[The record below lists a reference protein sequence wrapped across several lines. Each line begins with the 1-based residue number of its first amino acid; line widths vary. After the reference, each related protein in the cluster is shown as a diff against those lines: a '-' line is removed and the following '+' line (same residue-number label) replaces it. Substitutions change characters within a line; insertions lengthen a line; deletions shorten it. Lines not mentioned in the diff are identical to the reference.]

1 MTAHNLSRIFNK
13 LTYQRNFFELSR
25 GLMFRKNISEAN
37 EAYIFV
43 LDRERKAAITMMFV
57 FFSIDVV
64 WLNSKFEVID
74 IKENVKSF
82 SFYTGHNGK
91 AKYFIEMPID
101 SIKKN
106 NIRIEDKIF
115 FPFKG

>member
-1 MTAHNLSRIFNK
+1 MPSHDLSQIFDK

-25 GLMFRKNISEAN
+25 GLMFRKDISESN

-64 WLNSKFEVID
+64 WLNSKFEVVD
-74 IKENVKSF
+74 TKENVKSF
-82 SFYTGHNGK
+82 SFHTGHKDK
-91 AKYFIEMPID
+91 AKYFIEMPLG
-101 SIKKN
+101 SLKKHNIK
-106 NIRIEDKIF
+106 ISDKIL
-115 FPFKG
+115 FPI

>member
-1 MTAHNLSRIFNK
+1 MPAHNLSKIFDK

-25 GLMFRKNISEAN
+25 GLMFRKDISESN

-43 LDRERKAAITMMFV
+43 LDRERKAAITMYFV

-74 IKENVKSF
+74 TKENIKSF
-82 SFYTGHNGK
+82 SFYTGHKGK
-91 AKYFIEMPID
+91 AKYFVEMPIY
-101 SIKKN
+101 SIRRHDIK
-106 NIRIEDKIF
+106 IGDKIL
-115 FPFKG
+115 FPV

>member
-1 MTAHNLSRIFNK
+1 MPSHDLSQIFGK

-25 GLMFRKNISEAN
+25 GLMFRKDITESN

-64 WLNSKFEVID
+64 WINSKFEVVD
-74 IKENVKSF
+74 TRENVKSF
-82 SFYTGHNGK
+82 SLYTGHTDK
-91 AKYFIEMPID
+91 AKYFIEMPVN
-101 SIKKN
+101 SIKKHK
-106 NIRIEDKIF
+106 IKPRDKII
-115 FPFKG
+115 FPI